1 MTYPRPHSELEV
13 DKNPGLLI
21 LVSSVPLQAKG
32 FKIEEGSMVQGP
44 GIPTQNYFCVFM
56 CAKRP
61 GAWLDLVGVVTGS
74 HVRGSGSAWPLWLR
88 VPIHR
93 AMLCSK
99 NSTFPSADQEEH
111 QMPGT

>member
-32 FKIEEGSMVQGP
+32 FKIEEGSMGQGP
-44 GIPTQNYFCVFM
+44 GILTQNYFCVFM

-61 GAWLDLVGVVTGS
+61 GESSLAGS
-74 HVRGSGSAWPLWLR
+74 CGSCYRLPRKRLWVCMASMAPCPYPQGHAL
-88 VPIHR
+88 
-93 AMLCSK
+93 
-99 NSTFPSADQEEH
+99 F
-111 QMPGT
+111 